1 MSFIVTDMDHT
12 EIKQFYDDV
21 YYRGSVIRATT
32 SRHMRG
38 LASRIEIQPDQQVL
52 DVGCGIGQWLLAAQA
67 RGARPVGIDLSDVAI
82 DICRAA
88 MPGGEFYVGP
98 AEALPFPDK
107 QFDVVSCLGSLEHFV
122 DPHLAL
128 NEMVRVA
135 HDDAVFLLLVP
146 NAGFLT
152 RRLGLYRGT
161 LQTMAREDVRTLPE
175 WQQLFE
181 SSGLQV
187 VQRWKDLH
195 VLSWEWISARKWY
208 RIPLRA
214 AQAMMLALWPLG
226 WQYQVYHLCRK
237 RVNG

>member
-1 MSFIVTDMDHT
+1 MDHT
-12 EIKQFYDDV
+12 DIKQYYDDV
-21 YYRGSVIRATT
+21 YYRGAAIHATT
-32 SRHMRG
+32 SRHMHW
-38 LASRIEIQPDQQVL
+38 LASRIEVQPNQRVL

-67 RGARPVGIDLSDVAI
+67 HGAQPAGIDLSETAI
-82 DICRAA
+82 GICRAV
-88 MPGGEFYVGP
+88 MPNGEFYACP

-107 QFDVVSCLGSLEHFV
+107 QFDVVSCLGSLEHFL
-122 DPHLAL
+122 DPHSAL

-135 HDDAVFLLLVP
+135 RDDAVFLLLVP

-161 LQTMAREDVRTLPE
+161 NQTVAHEDVRTLQE

-187 VQRWKDLH
+187 AQRWKDLH
-195 VLSWEWISARKWY
+195 ILSWEWIAARKWFQ
-208 RIPLRA
+208 IPLRA
-214 AQAMMLALWPLG
+214 SQAIGLALWPLS

-237 RVNG
+237 RSSCSNKTGD

>member
-1 MSFIVTDMDHT
+1 MDHT
-12 EIKQFYDDV
+12 DIKQYYDDV
-21 YYRGSVIRATT
+21 YYRGSVIHAAT
-32 SRHMRG
+32 SRHLRW
-38 LASRIEIQPDQQVL
+38 LASRVGIQPNQRVL
-52 DVGCGIGQWLLAAQA
+52 DVGCGTGQWLLAAQA
-67 RGARPVGIDLSDVAI
+67 CGARPAGVDLSDTAI
-82 DICRAA
+82 EVCRAV
-88 MPGGEFYVGP
+88 MPNGEFYACP

-107 QFDVVSCLGSLEHFV
+107 QFDAVSCLGSLEHFL
-122 DPHLAL
+122 DPQSAL

-135 HDDAVFLLLVP
+135 QDDAVFLLLVP

-161 LQTMAREDVRTLPE
+161 TQTVAHEDVRTLQE

-181 SSGLQV
+181 LSGLQV

-195 VLSWEWISARKWY
+195 VLSWKWITARPWF

-214 AQAMMLALWPLG
+214 TQAIVLAFWPLG

-237 RVNG
+237 RDR